1 LNCYTLQNQMKLLN
15 IFLIYF
21 LLVSCQKNNNCS
33 DIPMVENNNCIDTAL
48 IDSVG
53 VCPTVWDPVCGCDGY
68 TYSNSCFANKS
79 GITNYV
85 DGECCD

>member
-1 LNCYTLQNQMKLLN
+1 
-15 IFLIYF
+15 
-21 LLVSCQKNNNCS
+21 
-33 DIPMVENNNCIDTAL
+33 MVENNNCIDTAL

-85 DGECCD
+85 YGECCD